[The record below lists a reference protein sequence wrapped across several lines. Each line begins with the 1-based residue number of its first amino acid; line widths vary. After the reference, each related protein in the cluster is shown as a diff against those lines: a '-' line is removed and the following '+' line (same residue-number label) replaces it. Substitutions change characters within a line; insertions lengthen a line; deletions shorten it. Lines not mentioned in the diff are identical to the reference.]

1 MRPPTAAVGARLVAR
16 PPTAAVGTRLVAPP
30 RPAGARSQPRLVIA
44 PIDIGRDPAS
54 TAPSAKVVASRAKAH
69 RLAAQC
75 GLLGALGAALDDDEW
90 LDGTPPVGAT
100 DLVASLRAGV
110 RRRAAGTIDADRAA
124 TALEWFVDFVTATS
138 RVPFVALAHAGD
150 IAASV
155 YNAQTLELFAEYIRR
170 RGSRQRG
177 QVGKTLA
184 SDTIDGY
191 VSTIKTLRSFEAHY
205 AVVLDSTDVVRPRA
219 SKATR
224 RTQGPPGERQLKRG
238 IRASHLRRLIAMGYD
253 RSSARG
259 VAEWAAA
266 LVAWNVLLRG
276 GELGVVPGAAFDPR
290 RDATFGAIE
299 WRLPCSY
306 HAATARGSLG

>member
-1 MRPPTAAVGARLVAR
+1 MPSGGVAWVVPFPSPNSAACPAPTGVQTCEASNRKSK
-16 PPTAAVGTRLVAPP
+16 
-30 RPAGARSQPRLVIA
+30 PA
-44 PIDIGRDPAS
+44 
-54 TAPSAKVVASRAKAH
+54 
-69 RLAAQC
+69 
-75 GLLGALGAALDDDEW
+75 LLEKRGALGAALDDDEW